1 MPENWIM
8 VVQTGSAIR
17 RHRVQCATLRG
28 LGLFGIRHMR
38 VLKDTPE
45 IRGMIRKVRHLVHV
59 FDGPLM
65 GEPTLEK
72 ARAFETLRRFNRR
85 VARSERSAFWRR
97 YADTIPNVV
106 IRMNQIQIEQTGPA
120 QVALQGIVH
129 SFLEDFDQDEIEA
142 FVLAYRQY
150 TQNNDP
156 ISIGSLGK
164 IYEEAWMHLG
174 ARKNFTEV
182 RRRYNQSLDANSK
195 LLIGDRTMTTRELVE
210 IVIYGGL
217 AHSNPEKARIFEEW
231 ENSGI
236 MGFVWAEFFAAMR
249 DLMIHLR
256 MLRTLNEQVLALADP
271 KPTKASL

>member
-1 MPENWIM
+1 
-8 VVQTGSAIR
+8 
-17 RHRVQCATLRG
+17 
-28 LGLFGIRHMR
+28 
-38 VLKDTPE
+38 
-45 IRGMIRKVRHLVHV
+45 
-59 FDGPLM
+59 
-65 GEPTLEK
+65 
-72 ARAFETLRRFNRR
+72 
-85 VARSERSAFWRR
+85 
-97 YADTIPNVV
+97 
-106 IRMNQIQIEQTGPA
+106 MNQIQIEQTGPA